1 MISQLFLAALLGGAI
16 GLERESGDKGQYPG
30 AGGGI
35 RTFSLVCLLG
45 ALSGI
50 FYVKGLPLVFVVV
63 ASAFLALLV
72 AYYILGS
79 NITKDVGLTNEIGFI
94 FTFVLGILLTTGVM
108 PVQLVI
114 ALAVVLML
122 ILSFKDQSRKLLS
135 EISRHEVESFISYA
149 IVALVI
155 LPFLPNVSYTL
166 SDVPFLSSLLEAF
179 KVNQVEFSQL
189 ELINPRKIWLIVV
202 LITGIDVFG
211 YFLGKIVGN
220 KHGFTLASFAGGF
233 VSSTSTTQSLAQK
246 SRHTNIINH
255 LIGAA
260 ILANV
265 ASFFQLF
272 LLVGPL
278 NARWLVFILPTIIIL
293 IVSGAVLAVFFLKRR
308 EQAQTGEVLVQRTK
322 IFSLGPAVRF
332 ALLLI
337 AVKIITK
344 ASLIVFGESGFVIS
358 SVIASFAGIDAIMV
372 NLADMAGDQITF
384 QFALITFILINATN
398 LLSKTFYAFLQGSRQ
413 FALKFFLSSGVMI
426 ALTFSGLLLTK

>member
-1 MISQLFLAALLGGAI
+1 M
-16 GLERESGDKGQYPG
+16 
-30 AGGGI
+30 
-35 RTFSLVCLLG
+35 
-45 ALSGI
+45 
-50 FYVKGLPLVFVVV
+50 
-63 ASAFLALLV
+63 
-72 AYYILGS
+72 
-79 NITKDVGLTNEIGFI
+79 
-94 FTFVLGILLTTGVM
+94 
-108 PVQLVI
+108 
-114 ALAVVLML
+114 
-122 ILSFKDQSRKLLS
+122 
-135 EISRHEVESFISYA
+135 
-149 IVALVI
+149 
-155 LPFLPNVSYTL
+155 
-166 SDVPFLSSLLEAF
+166 
-179 KVNQVEFSQL
+179 
-189 ELINPRKIWLIVV
+189 
-202 LITGIDVFG
+202 
-211 YFLGKIVGN
+211 
-220 KHGFTLASFAGGF
+220 ASFAGGF

-372 NLADMAGDQITF
+372 NLADMADQITF